1 MNRFVKMG
9 LISSL
14 LCLCITGTGISQE
27 AVKKA
32 EKEILPKPER
42 EFRAAWVATVANID
56 WPSKPGLTTE
66 EQKKEAV
73 VILDKVKSLN
83 MNAVVFQVR
92 PQADAMYKSE
102 LEPWSFY
109 LTGEQGKAPEPFYDP
124 LEYWVTEAHARGI
137 DLHTW
142 YNPYRAAHPAMKGEL
157 SEKSL
162 VKARPNL
169 VRKLGDKGYYWMD
182 PAMKEVQDHSI
193 AVVMD
198 VVKRY
203 DIDGVH
209 FDDYFYPYPEYN
221 NNKEFP
227 DDETWK
233 AYQESGGKLSRDDWR
248 RDAVNT
254 FIKRLYAEIK
264 AAKPYVKFSIS
275 PFGIWRPGYPESI
288 KGFDQYGVLY
298 ADAKLWLNEGW
309 VDFFT
314 PQLYWPISKIP
325 QSYPVLLGWWA
336 QENTKNRNLW
346 PGLSIGGS
354 RREGGSAET
363 INQIMVTRGIVPKYP
378 GNVMFS
384 MKTLMGETSE
394 LAAELVKGPYS
405 KPALVPPFPWLDD
418 KPPLAPGVTTK
429 ASEGKLE
436 ISWTP
441 KGEEPAF
448 VWVLYTKQDKSWS
461 YEILPG
467 KTTSQT
473 KDIKEKPISF
483 VAVSAVDRNGNE
495 SEKIVI
501 EVK

>member
-1 MNRFVKMG
+1 MSRFT
-9 LISSL
+9 LIGML
-14 LCLCITGTGISQE
+14 AIFIGISLMGTAQE
-27 AVKKA
+27 ADKKA

-56 WPSKPGLTTE
+56 WPSQPGLTTE
-66 EQKKEAV
+66 EQKKEAIA
-73 VILDKVKSLN
+73 ILDKVKSLN

-182 PAMKEVQDHSI
+182 PAMKEVQDHSV

-221 NNKEFP
+221 DKKEFP

-254 FIKRLYAEIK
+254 FIKRLYTDIK
-264 AAKPYVKFSIS
+264 AAKPHVKFSIS

-363 INQIMVTRGIVPKYP
+363 INQIMVTRGIVPKGP

-405 KPALVPPFPWLDD
+405 KPALVPTFPWLDD
-418 KPPLAPGVTTK
+418 KAPLAPQVTTK
-429 ASEGKLE
+429 AAEGKLE

-441 KGEEPAF
+441 KGGEPAF

-467 KTTSQT
+467 KTTGQT
-473 KDIKEKPISF
+473 KDIKEKPISL

-495 SEKIVI
+495 SEKVVM